1 MNPWISNWVVG
12 GVSEFFTAAKK
23 SSGNSFAVNFNMDFM
38 ISSP

>member
-1 MNPWISNWVVG
+1 MNPWTSNWIAL
-12 GVSEFFTAAKK
+12 GVSEFFAAAKK